1 MRKPSGFS
9 YLWGEDVWR
18 LLRNKKFMCSSVF
31 FSFLNIR
38 VELDLQKCLQQLPHS
53 KPGLLDLNAM
63 LNIKSRYWWNWTNA
77 KLTDIDPPL
86 FCLESVLTHRIVS
99 TKKDKTQACW
109 QVCCGEGG
117 HPHAAPSVLTTW
129 LLFGFLQKARGR
141 KEKQW
146 LPCFQDWG
154 NSGDITKIPGI
165 CICFP
170 LFWLLNIA
178 KEGF

>member
-1 MRKPSGFS
+1 MFQRVFQFLEHPS
-9 YLWGEDVWR
+9 WAW
-18 LLRNKKFMCSSVF
+18 SSEMSSTTTTQQARPSRPQCYVEYKVKVLVK
-31 FSFLNIR
+31 LN
-38 VELDLQKCLQQLPHS
+38 QCQ
-53 KPGLLDLNAM
+53 
-63 LNIKSRYWWNWTNA
+63 
-77 KLTDIDPPL
+77 TDWYRPPL

-146 LPCFQDWG
+146 LPCFQGWG